1 MVPFEGKGDEKP
13 GYLPTDIIFV
23 IEEKKHPLF
32 RRKDDDLE
40 IVVEIPLVKA
50 LTGCSLSVPLR
61 ITFLVKFPSEL
72 SDQQRSEAVSILQDC
87 SYD

>member
-40 IVVEIPLVKA
+40 IVVEIPLLKA
-50 LTGCSLSVPLR
+50 LTGCSLSVPLLGGGKKS
-61 ITFLVKFPSEL
+61 ISENHFSCQV
-72 SDQQRSEAVSILQDC
+72 SDRVE
-87 SYD
+87 